1 MAERN
6 TLEKL
11 DVGALSPEQ
20 QEKLHQFKVFHFL
33 LLKVINEILLALD
46 EDLLIN
52 LETLK
57 NSSLNL

>member
-11 DVGALSPEQ
+11 DFGALSPEQ

-57 NSSLNL
+57 ISSLNL